1 MAAEAAEEDDGLS
14 HMTLI
19 VLLILGACAV
29 IFGIV
34 LFVAL
39 QIEKREAKARER
51 RRKRRLRH
59 TRDLTGQQNVNMDLL
74 VQQSLRKNK
83 RKRKR

>member
-1 MAAEAAEEDDGLS
+1 MSGV
-14 HMTLI
+14 TRV
-19 VLLILGACAV
+19 VLMILGAGVV
-29 IFGIV
+29 IFA
-34 LFVAL
+34 VAL
-39 QIEKREAKARER
+39 LIMLHIEKREAAARER